1 MTEKLPNV
9 QAAAGATFESGVP
22 LSFGNDHQALA
33 AAQSGVA
40 LYDRSHWGR
49 ILVSD
54 RDRLSFLHNQST
66 NDFKRLPPGQGC
78 ETVFI
83 TSTARTIDLASAY
96 VTEDTVILIV
106 SPNRRQHLL
115 QWLDRYIFF
124 GDRVTLTDI
133 TDSTSSFSL
142 MGPESSQLLQS
153 LDLPVVEGQAHRHQ
167 LAALGDI
174 SLRIAVG
181 SGVASPGYTL
191 ITDRSQAAPLWQIL
205 FEAGAVPL
213 GETVWEQLR
222 ILQGRPKPNNELTED
237 YNPLEAG
244 LWQTV
249 SFDKGCYIGQ
259 ETIARLNTYQGVK
272 QRLWGVRL
280 AAITAPGTPLMVE
293 GSKVGVL
300 TSATLT
306 PDGAVGLAYVRTK
319 AGGPGLQ
326 VNLGSTEGELVAV
339 PFLSHVPQASGA

>member
-9 QAAAGATFESGVP
+9 QAAAGATFDSGIP
-22 LSFGNDHQALA
+22 LSFGNDRQALT

-49 ILVSD
+49 ILVAD
-54 RDRLSFLHNQST
+54 RDRLTFLHNQST
-66 NDFKRLPPGQGC
+66 NDFKSLQPGQGC

-83 TSTARTIDLASAY
+83 TSTARTIDLVNAY
-96 VTEDTVILIV
+96 VTEDTVMLLV
-106 SPNRRQHLL
+106 SPQRRRHLL

-124 GDRVTLTDI
+124 GDQVTLTDI
-133 TDSTSSFSL
+133 TDSTCSFSL

-153 LDLPVVEGQAHRHQ
+153 LGLPGVEGQAHSHQ
-167 LAALGDI
+167 RVDLGEI
-174 SLRIAVG
+174 SLQMAIG
-181 SGVASPGYTL
+181 SGLALPGYTL
-191 ITDRSQAAPLWQIL
+191 IANRDQAAALWQRL
-205 FEAGAVPL
+205 VEAGAVPL

-222 ILQGRPKPNNELTED
+222 ILQGRPWPDRELTED

-244 LWQTV
+244 LWQMV

-259 ETIARLNTYQGVK
+259 ETIARLHTYQGVK

-280 AAITAPGTPLMVE
+280 TASAPPGTPLTVE
-293 GSKVGVL
+293 DSKVGVL
-300 TSATLT
+300 TSATQT
-306 PDGAVGLAYVRTK
+306 PDGPVGLAYVRTK

-326 VNLGSTEGELVAV
+326 VNLGSTPGELVAV
-339 PFLSHVPQASGA
+339 PFLTHPLQGSGA